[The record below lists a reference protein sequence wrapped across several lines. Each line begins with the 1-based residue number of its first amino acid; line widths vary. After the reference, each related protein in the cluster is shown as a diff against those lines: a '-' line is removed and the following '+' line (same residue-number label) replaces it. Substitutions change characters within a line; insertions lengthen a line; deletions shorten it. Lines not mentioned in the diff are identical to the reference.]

1 MAVKDTHKVFERL
14 RGAGYSKEMAEA
26 LLDTLG
32 DSWDTLATKADL
44 DEVRGDIKAL
54 EAATKAEINGV
65 RGEIDGVRGDIKALE
80 AATRAEIDG
89 VRGEVKALETATK
102 ADMREME
109 LRMRLHLYAVAIV
122 VIGVLAA
129 LELIPR

>member
-54 EAATKAEINGV
+54 EAATKAD
-65 RGEIDGVRGDIKALE
+65 IDGVRGDIKALE
-80 AATRAEIDG
+80 AATKADIEG
-89 VRGEVKALETATK
+89 VRGEIKALEAATK
-102 ADMREME
+102 SDMREME

>member
-1 MAVKDTHKVFERL
+1 MAVKDTHKAFERL

-26 LLDTLG
+26 LLETLG
-32 DSWDTLATKADL
+32 DSWDELVTKPYLDTRLNDL
-44 DEVRGDIKAL
+44 EGR
-54 EAATKAEINGV
+54 
-65 RGEIDGVRGDIKALE
+65 
-80 AATRAEIDG
+80 
-89 VRGEVKALETATK
+89 
-102 ADMREME
+102 MREQE

>member
-1 MAVKDTHKVFERL
+1 MAVKDTHKAFERL

-26 LLDTLG
+26 LLETLG
-32 DSWDTLATKADL
+32 DSWDTLATKAEIDEVRGDTKAL
-44 DEVRGDIKAL
+44 EATIKAEIDEVRGDIKAL
-54 EAATKAEINGV
+54 EATTKA
-65 RGEIDGVRGDIKALE
+65 EIDGVRGDIKALE
-80 AATRAEIDG
+80 
-89 VRGEVKALETATK
+89 TATK
-102 ADMREME
+102 ADMREQE